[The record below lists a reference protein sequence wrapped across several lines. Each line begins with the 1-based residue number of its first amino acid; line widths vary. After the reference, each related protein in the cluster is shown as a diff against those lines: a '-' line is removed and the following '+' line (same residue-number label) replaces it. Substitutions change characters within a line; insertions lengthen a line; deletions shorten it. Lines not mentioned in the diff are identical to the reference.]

1 MGAQLTVHEYWEKLA
16 KSKPSRGLITHGD
29 INQVALET
37 DAVLSFLSGDDN
49 VLDVGCG
56 TGFSTFAYANKCK
69 EIVGIDY
76 SISMIRSAKEEYN
89 LGNLRFEHLDVLS
102 LSQKYGQF
110 STVISTRCLIN
121 LKSWDEQ
128 KDALRRIHSC
138 LMPEGN
144 LILVEG
150 SQQGRAVL
158 NKLRRSVGLSAMPQ
172 VWHNNDFDED
182 KLIPFLFELFS
193 LEENLRFGLYDILM
207 RVYYPLSIS
216 PKEPQYGTLSHK
228 AAYRLVKTLNDNAY
242 PECSREFLMVLKKL

>member
-1 MGAQLTVHEYWEKLA
+1 MGAQSAVHEYWEKLA
-16 KSKPSRGLITHGD
+16 KSKPSEGLITHGD
-29 INQVALET
+29 INQVALEI
-37 DAVLSFLSGDDN
+37 DAVLSFLSHDDN
-49 VLDVGCG
+49 VLDGGCG
-56 TGFSTFAYANKCK
+56 TGFSTFSYAKKCK

-76 SISMIRSAKEEYN
+76 SISMIESAKEKYN
-89 LGNLRFEHLDVLS
+89 LENLRFKHLDVLS
-102 LSQKYGQF
+102 LKQKYGQF

-138 LMPEGN
+138 LKPEGN

-182 KLIPFLFELFS
+182 KLIPFLLKLFS
-193 LEENLRFGLYDILM
+193 VEEDLRFGLYDILM
-207 RVYYPLSIS
+207 RVCYPLDIL
-216 PKEPQYGTLSHK
+216 PKEPQYGTSSHK
-228 AAYRLVKTLNDNAY
+228 AAYKLVKTLNDNAY
-242 PECSREFLMVLKKL
+242 PEYSREFLIVLKKL